1 MTLLKTLKEEITI
14 WMIISGIIEVILL
27 VSLIIYFTN

>member
-1 MTLLKTLKEEITI
+1 MTPLKTMKGEITI
-14 WMIISGIIEVILL
+14 GMIISGIIEVILL